1 MNIIIK
7 EQIKLKQKEVKD
19 ENTIFIRL
27 VYLCNLND
35 DIKNIK
41 LQFEE
46 HTEYRLINSLKDLK
60 EEKISPFLIEL
71 FNHDLEIN

>member
-41 LQFEE
+41 LQVEE

-60 EEKISPFLIEL
+60 EEKISPFLLEL

>member
-7 EQIKLKQKEVKD
+7 EQIKQKQKVVKD
-19 ENTIFIRL
+19 ENTIFIIL
-27 VYLCNLND
+27 LYLCNLND

-41 LQFEE
+41 LQVEE
-46 HTEYRLINSLKDLK
+46 HTEYRLINSLKDL
-60 EEKISPFLIEL
+60 EGEKISPFLIEL

>member
-41 LQFEE
+41 LQVEE
-46 HTEYRLINSLKDLK
+46 HIEYRLINSLKDLK
-60 EEKISPFLIEL
+60 GEKISPFLLEL

>member
-41 LQFEE
+41 LQVEE